1 MLGLAGGAQARC
13 ARRLRAAAAQGR
25 RAALGS
31 LAAARAT
38 SAQRL
43 RLEGLCKIAPLN
55 IALDEASHRYAA
67 NGVACVSVTRL
78 VDSIFEPFDADETIA
93 KYYSKWQRD
102 PRSKYYGQSE
112 AQILAA
118 WAANGAKSR
127 ELGSALHAG
136 IEDFFRTGS
145 RSWLDAQAGGVLA
158 GEALQFSKLVA
169 AEGDTL
175 LAEPVA
181 VEFRM
186 ADPEL
191 GVAGTVD
198 FIGLDHTKEQPGPD
212 GVYSLRL
219 LDWKRT
225 KDKISPTA
233 TSVRCARP
241 PFNDVPDTAYARYSL
256 QLNLYA
262 MLLERNYNNVRVS
275 SSSIVQLSPQSDAPQ
290 IVQVSRDDET
300 VARLMEHYYA
310 NEHTFFS

>member
-1 MLGLAGGAQARC
+1 MLCLAGVARC

-25 RAALGS
+25 RAALAS
-31 LAAARAT
+31 LAAGRTT

-43 RLEGLCKIAPLN
+43 NLEGLCKIAPLN
-55 IALDEASHRYAA
+55 IALDEASHRYVA

-78 VDSIFEPFDADETIA
+78 VDSIFEPFDADAVLA
-93 KYYSKWQRD
+93 KHYSRWQGD
-102 PRSKYYGQSE
+102 PNNQYYGKSE
-112 AQILAA
+112 EKIRTD
-118 WAANGAKSR
+118 WAERGAKSR

-145 RSWLDAQAGGVLA
+145 RHWLDAQAGGALA
-158 GEALQFSKLVA
+158 REAAQFSKLVA

-181 VEFRM
+181 IEFRT

-198 FIGLDHTKEQPGPD
+198 FIGLDHTKKDPN
-212 GVYSLRL
+212 GVYSLHL
-219 LDWKRT
+219 LDWKRAV
-225 KDKISPTA
+225 KEISPTM
-233 TSVRCARP
+233 TSVFRARP
-241 PFNDVPDTAYARYSL
+241 PFDDIPDTAYARYSL

-275 SSSIVQLSPQSDAPQ
+275 SSSIVQFSPIRDAPQ
-290 IVQVSRDDET
+290 IVRVSRDDKT

-310 NEHTFFS
+310 NEHTLIS